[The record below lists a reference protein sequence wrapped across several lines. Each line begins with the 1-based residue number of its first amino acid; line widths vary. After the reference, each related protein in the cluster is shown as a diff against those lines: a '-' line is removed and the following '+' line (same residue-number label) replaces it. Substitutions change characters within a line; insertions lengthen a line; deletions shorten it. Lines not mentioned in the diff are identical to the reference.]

1 MFAVIFH
8 WWLGALLTIV
18 GIALTV
24 GVVGGYVK
32 KVVAPQYPGKRQKR
46 EDCGRWC
53 RTAPHL
59 CAHRCWR
66 AAAR

>member
-18 GIALTV
+18 AVLLTLGTV
-24 GVVGGYVK
+24 AGYLK

-46 EDCGRWC
+46 ED
-53 RTAPHL
+53 
-59 CAHRCWR
+59 
-66 AAAR
+66 